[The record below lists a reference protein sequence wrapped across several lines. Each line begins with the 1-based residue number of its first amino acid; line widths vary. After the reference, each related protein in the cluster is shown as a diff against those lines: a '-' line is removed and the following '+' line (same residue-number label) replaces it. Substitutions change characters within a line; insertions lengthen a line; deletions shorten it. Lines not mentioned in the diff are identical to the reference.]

1 MKAILTLFVI
11 AALFNSS
18 FGLDFAFKLPRNK
31 KECFNEPLNPGTL
44 VKGSFQADEADYN
57 DLSVEIFDAAGVP
70 LYTEP
75 FTGPVIRFSYITAT
89 EGNTNICIHNVGKKY
104 IKIFFELLTGAEAG
118 DVTEAASDEDLK
130 PIERQLVSMDRLIG
144 MIRNTTSFIV
154 QREEEKL
161 TEADTITTKLY
172 IFSAIT
178 VITMAAISF
187 FQIRYLEKFFKAK
200 KLI

>member
-1 MKAILTLFVI
+1 MKAILALFVI
-11 AALFNSS
+11 AALFSSS
-18 FGLDFAFKLPRNK
+18 FALDFAFKLPRNK
-31 KECFNEPLNPGTL
+31 KECFTEPLNPSTL
-44 VKGSFQADEADYN
+44 VKGSFQAEEADYN
-57 DLSVEIFDAAGVP
+57 DLSVEIFDAAGTP
-70 LYTEP
+70 LFSEP
-75 FTGPVIRFSYITAT
+75 MTGPVIRFSYITTT

-130 PIERQLVSMDRLIG
+130 PIERQLVSMERLIG

-161 TEADTITTKLY
+161 VEADTITVKLY

-187 FQIRYLEKFFKAK
+187 FQVRYLEKFFKAK